1 MTLQFYVHD
10 IVVTD
15 TTEERYISHD
25 LNTVLYNQLIFF
37 NHLMQKILMH
47 VNWIFKK
54 HKKITQNS

>member
-25 LNTVLYNQLIFF
+25 LNTIQSTNFFF

>member
-25 LNTVLYNQLIFF
+25 LNTIQSTIFF

>member
-25 LNTVLYNQLIFF
+25 LNTIQSTNFFF

-47 VNWIFKK
+47 VN
-54 HKKITQNS
+54 

>member
-25 LNTVLYNQLIFF
+25 LNTIQSNNFF